1 MILRNVIFQKKGA
14 KAGKEKPLT
23 DDTTA
28 EILGTPKITTV
39 YTKTDTSS
47 QFNLPSS
54 FVAFSGAGHKLGT
67 STSTQSSG
75 KVVPSS
81 GSSGNSKRKILKSPA
96 DSKPSSG
103 DISSFFTKTIINISP
118 DSELGSSQDRKTIM
132 SPTLGKIPASNTNSR
147 KTTKSSSPKKTSIG
161 HKDISSYFNRTDLD
175 ISSDTDLLILS
186 PPNKRR
192 RSTPPA
198 EESNSQT
205 NSQTNAQT
213 NVQTGKLACPICNK
227 TGFADLNI
235 HANLC
240 LNSQLLVSSQ
250 NDSNYTKSPSSSQ
263 NTVVISL
270 DDSIEET
277 PLSDVQDI
285 VSVENSKDSMPSSS
299 LPLSSSASS
308 TKPVARKSRDCPIC
322 GKSITSDLNKH
333 LKICIASIPDDFDDD
348 LLIIEDKTKE
358 KSSQNIPT
366 KLDTQ
371 TSVES
376 VSASDKVK
384 CPICGAMVNQVSINS
399 HLDDCLSFNEFS

>member
-14 KAGKEKPLT
+14 KVSKEKPPT
-23 DDTTA
+23 DDTTT

-39 YTKTDTSS
+39 YTKTETSS
-47 QFNLPSS
+47 QFDLPYS

-75 KVVPSS
+75 RVVPSS

-103 DISSFFTKTIINISP
+103 DISSFFTKTIIDISP
-118 DSELGSSQDRKTIM
+118 DSDLGSSQGRKTIM

-147 KTTKSSSPKKTSIG
+147 KTTKSSSPKKTSTG
-161 HKDISSYFNRTDLD
+161 HKDISSYFNKTDLD

-205 NSQTNAQT
+205 NSQTNIQT
-213 NVQTGKLACPICNK
+213 NIQTGKLACPICNQ

-270 DDSIEET
+270 DDSIEEI

-285 VSVENSKDSMPSSS
+285 VSVENSKDSTPSSS
-299 LPLSSSASS
+299 SLGS
-308 TKPVARKSRDCPIC
+308 TKPAARKSRDCPIC

-358 KSSQNIPT
+358 KSSQNIPS
-366 KLDTQ
+366 KQSTQ
-371 TSVES
+371 SSVES
-376 VSASDKVK
+376 VSVSDKVK
-384 CPICGAMVNQVSINS
+384 CPICGVMVNQSSINS